1 MLPQLGRN
9 HNHRLASRQPIAMF
23 HYDARCLHRGSC
35 KDKNAMKAM
44 FGTAPSRFLP
54 KAVIVT
60 VAAAS
65 LSGCGINSVPTQEEA
80 AKAKWADVQAAFQER
95 ANLVPNLAAVAKGAA
110 DQEKGILTGVVEARA
125 KATSIQVNAN
135 DLTDPAKMKQFQDAQ
150 NQLSGSLAGFGRLL
164 ANVEA
169 YPELKSITNY
179 QMLQSQLEGQEN
191 RIRIALR
198 DYNEAVRSYNTTIR
212 TFPDAIGAK
221 IFYGAKPMVTYQAS
235 TPGAEVAPSLEG
247 KL

>member
-1 MLPQLGRN
+1 VPAQ
-9 HNHRLASRQPIAMF
+9 RLK
-23 HYDARCLHRGSC
+23 L
-35 KDKNAMKAM
+35 
-44 FGTAPSRFLP
+44 
-54 KAVIVT
+54 AVPVL
-60 VAAAS
+60 AAS
-65 LSGCGINSVPTQEEA
+65 LMLSGCGVNTVPTQEEA

-110 DQEKGILTGVVEARA
+110 EQEKGILTGVVEARA
-125 KATSIQVNAN
+125 KATSIQISGD
-135 DLTDPAKMKQFQDAQ
+135 DLKDPAKMQAFQNAQ
-150 NQLSGSLAGFGRLL
+150 NQFSSTLGGFGRLL

-191 RIRIALR
+191 RIRVAIR
-198 DYNEAVRSYNTTIR
+198 DYNGAVQQYNTTIR
-212 TFPDAIGAK
+212 TFPAIVAAK
-221 IFYGAKPMVTYQAS
+221 VIYGAKPMVPYQAV

>member
-1 MLPQLGRN
+1 MPASLP
-9 HNHRLASRQPIAMF
+9 
-23 HYDARCLHRGSC
+23 ARIL
-35 KDKNAMKAM
+35 
-44 FGTAPSRFLP
+44 RF
-54 KAVIVT
+54 AFAA

-65 LSGCGINSVPTQEEA
+65 LAACGVNSVPTAEEN
-80 AKAKWADVQAAFQER
+80 AKAKWGDVQAAFQER

-110 DQEKGILTGVVEARA
+110 EQERGILTGVIEARA
-125 KATSIQVNAN
+125 KATSVQLNAE
-135 DLTDPAKMKQFQDAQ
+135 DLTDPAKMAQFQAAQ
-150 NQLSGSLAGFGRLL
+150 NQLSSSLAGLGRLL
-164 ANVEA
+164 VNVER

-191 RIRIALR
+191 RIRVAIR
-198 DYNEAVRSYNTTIR
+198 DYNQAVQGYNTTIR

-221 IFYGAKPMVTYQAS
+221 LFYGAKPMTPYQAA

>member
-1 MLPQLGRN
+1 MR
-9 HNHRLASRQPIAMF
+9 PIV
-23 HYDARCLHRGSC
+23 
-35 KDKNAMKAM
+35 
-44 FGTAPSRFLP
+44 P
-54 KAVIVT
+54 T
-60 VAAAS
+60 VLFAAAAAAS
-65 LSGCGINSVPTQEEA
+65 LSGCGVNTVPTQEEA

-110 DQEKGILTGVVEARA
+110 EQEKGILTGVVEARA
-125 KATSIQVNAN
+125 KATSIQINPG
-135 DLTDPAKMKQFQDAQ
+135 DLTDPAKMQQFQAAQ

-191 RIRIALR
+191 RIRVSIR

-221 IFYGAKPMVTYQAS
+221 IFYGAKPMVPYQAA
-235 TPGAEVAPSLEG
+235 TPGADVAPSLEG